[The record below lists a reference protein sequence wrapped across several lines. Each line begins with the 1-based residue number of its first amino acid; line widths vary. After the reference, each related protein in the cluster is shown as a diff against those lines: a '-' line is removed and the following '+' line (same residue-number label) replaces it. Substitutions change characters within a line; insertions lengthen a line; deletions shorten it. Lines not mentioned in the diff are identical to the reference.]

1 MDSPTLTELREMS
14 VDQLIEN
21 HDLLVTKPGGTTV
34 GTQYFLDEIA
44 RREQSKQTEA
54 MLSYTRWITW
64 MTVLVTLATI
74 VNLVIAYLLFRKP

>member
-1 MDSPTLTELREMS
+1 MNSPSLKEFRAMS
-14 VDQLIEN
+14 DDQLIEK
-21 HDLLVTKPGGTTV
+21 HDLLAKNTIV
-34 GTQYFLDEIA
+34 GTQHFLDEIA

-64 MTVLVTLATI
+64 MTVIVALATI

>member
-1 MDSPTLTELREMS
+1 MNSPSLKELRAMS
-14 VDQLIEN
+14 EDQLIEN
-21 HDLLVTKPGGTTV
+21 HDILATRGAGTTV

-54 MLSYTRWITW
+54 MLSYTRWITR

-74 VNLVIAYLLFRKP
+74 LNLVIAYLLFRKP